1 MAEQTLTNLSTT
13 DILDKEFRTELRGY
27 STNEVDE
34 YLDEIIADYA
44 SLYKEI
50 DRLREEVQA
59 LKLENQKLSHKGAT
73 VETDIQQTQ
82 SSNYDVLRRVSLLE
96 KQVVEIM
103 NHLKKRAQQEA
114 ESKTIGQQ
122 EWTKSRFEKIENS

>member
-59 LKLENQKLSHKGAT
+59 LKLENQKLSQKGAT
-73 VETDIQQTQ
+73 VETDMQQTQ

-122 EWTKSRFEKIENS
+122 

>member
-1 MAEQTLTNLSTT
+1 MAEQALTNLSTT

-50 DRLREEVQA
+50 DRLKEENVLLKSELQKGTTKSVTTETEVQ
-59 LKLENQKLSHKGAT
+59 S
-73 VETDIQQTQ
+73 TQ

-103 NHLKKRAQQEA
+103 NHLKKRAQQEV
-114 ESKTIGQQ
+114 ETTPPPQV
-122 EWTKSRFEKIENS
+122 